1 MIVLSMKRCF
11 ARFTSSAWRCSHNC
25 FQRPRASQRLKR
37 LYTASQWPKSCG
49 KSRHGMPVRAIYNTA
64 SINMRSLCSGGLP
77 ALCLISA
84 KMVAI
89 SAHAA
94 SVSTSLTL
102 VISFPHDPITHHR
115 GKDTYSRGNSSTRPS
130 FLSVTNTDGFYK
142 SAYDLVR
149 EYAAVNPHSTFTYHE
164 PGEECSERLERTTD
178 TWRKWLPRDP
188 TSAHWYT
195 VARLRT
201 LVTAYI
207 AEERR
212 GGRRRTV
219 REFVC
224 EFAGLSSTAKQK
236 QVTEAA
242 GLSRASLHDLVV
254 GSDVSHD
261 GVRGLLVAMQE
272 ACRPV

>member
-130 FLSVTNTDGFYK
+130 WQGVSLRGVGLVIPLIIALGPSEGVRPIEVGLSVGMVFGLIYK
-142 SAYDLVR
+142 L
-149 EYAAVNPHSTFTYHE
+149 
-164 PGEECSERLERTTD
+164 C
-178 TWRKWLPRDP
+178 
-188 TSAHWYT
+188 
-195 VARLRT
+195 
-201 LVTAYI
+201 TAS
-207 AEERR
+207 
-212 GGRRRTV
+212 V
-219 REFVC
+219 
-224 EFAGLSSTAKQK
+224 AGLSSGEIPTKNRPNEGIYQSGRIA
-236 QVTEAA
+236 VIS
-242 GLSRASLHDLVV
+242 GLGV
-254 GSDVSHD
+254 GLIF
-261 GVRGLLVAMQE
+261 GLLGG
-272 ACRPV
+272 